1 MSASDATQSEF
12 QDLPRPPMPRQR
24 PDNHMRL
31 YWHGWRLLARWIFV
45 TVFRGRV
52 IGAQNV
58 PREGGVLLVS
68 THQSYID
75 PILAS
80 LAFDRETDFMARE
93 SLFYH
98 RKFAR
103 LISSLNAFP
112 VRRDTADLRAIK
124 ETLRRLKSGKMVLVF
139 PEGTR
144 SPDGRIG
151 ELQPGVAA
159 IAKQAKA
166 SVVPT
171 LIEGAYNVWPRQS
184 RWPRPA
190 RIIVRYAPAIRPDEV
205 AAMSK
210 PDLMARIERTLRQ
223 MQAEVRRIY
232 NFPPLPGSEDY
243 ERRTRRPVAPDFGR
257 GWHFGFVGSRLT
269 LPVPSHKKRGKLQL
283 RRGQSWPADPAPAQ
297 EDDGG
302 PTE

>member
-1 MSASDATQSEF
+1 
-12 QDLPRPPMPRQR
+12 MPQQR

-31 YWHGWRLLARWIFV
+31 YWHFWRITARWIYV
-45 TVFRGRV
+45 TAFRGRV
-52 IGAQNV
+52 LGAKNV

-75 PILAS
+75 PVLAS

-93 SLFYH
+93 SLFYYP
-98 RKFAR
+98 RFAK

-112 VRRDTADLRAIK
+112 VRRNTADLRAIK

-159 IAKQAKA
+159 IAKQAEVT
-166 SVVPT
+166 VVPT
-171 LIEGAYNVWPRQS
+171 LIEGAYNVWPKQS

-190 RIIVRYAPAIRPDEV
+190 RIIVRYAPAIPPEQV
-205 AAMSK
+205 AAMGK
-210 PDLMARIERTLRQ
+210 HELIARIDRTLRE

-232 NFPPLPGSEDY
+232 GFPPLPGNKEY
-243 ERRTRRPVAPDFGR
+243 EARAKRPPAPDFGR
-257 GWHFGFVGSRLT
+257 GWHFGFVASRLMLPVGSRN
-269 LPVPSHKKRGKLQL
+269 KAGERRF
-283 RRGQSWPADPAPAQ
+283 RRGQSWPADPALAKGN
-297 EDDGG
+297 DDR
-302 PTE
+302 TSE